1 MPKPI
6 RGYEHQRFVL
16 ELDKSSYSK
25 TKEKVE
31 KEVGITRL
39 NSAKILN
46 YVMKKYLEKIM
57 ITKTI
62 KTLFGNLAPK

>member
-16 ELDKSSYSK
+16 ELDKSSYTK
-25 TKEKVE
+25 TKQKVE
-31 KEVGITRL
+31 KEVGITGL

-46 YVMKKYLEKIM
+46 YVMKKYLGENNDNENNKN
-57 ITKTI
+57 TI
-62 KTLFGNLAPK
+62 R

>member
-16 ELDKSSYSK
+16 ELDKSSYTK
-25 TKEKVE
+25 TKQKVE
-31 KEVGITRL
+31 KEVGITGL

-46 YVMKKYLEKIM
+46 YVMKKYLGEKSDR
-57 ITKTI
+57 KTS
-62 KTLFGNLAPK
+62 